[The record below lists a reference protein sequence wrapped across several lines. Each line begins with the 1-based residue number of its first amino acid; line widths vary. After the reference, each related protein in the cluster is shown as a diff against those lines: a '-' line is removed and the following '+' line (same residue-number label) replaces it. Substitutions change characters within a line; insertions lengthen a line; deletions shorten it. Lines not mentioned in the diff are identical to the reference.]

1 MPARPVEAREAPH
14 SVSGWGEELP
24 SLDADRPFADRSFA
38 DRSFADCFIH
48 PLEGAEG
55 RWLLTAQWE
64 GVPQLAFVRGETT
77 SLTQLLTQSREPMD
91 DSNDDGQFDG
101 PWKSGLN

>member
-14 SVSGWGEELP
+14 SASGWGEELP
-24 SLDADRPFADRSFA
+24 SLDADRPLPIARWPIASSTLWKELRGDR
-38 DRSFADCFIH
+38 
-48 PLEGAEG
+48 
-55 RWLLTAQWE
+55 LLTAQWE
-64 GVPQLAFVRGETT
+64 AVPQPAFVRGQTT

-91 DSNDDGQFDG
+91 HSNDDGQFDG